1 MLSAIAVYYSP
12 AIMQMAPAAMEL
24 ANTLYACHQAV
35 CSAGLRAMTAQ
46 EANRLRGQLLGTTTL
61 RDDNAERQ
69 HG

>member
-35 CSAGLRAMTAQ
+35 CSAGLRAIIARPID
-46 EANRLRGQLLGTTTL
+46 AVVNCR
-61 RDDNAERQ
+61 ARQ
-69 HG
+69 H